1 MHIFMYNFIKISQL
15 DQNLKQGI
23 IQTHMRHSGDLIRQL
38 LFVHNKKSRLQYSVF
53 HFCLQFSSTH
63 FLLRYLSSY
72 ARVTLEMRA
81 ERM

>member
-1 MHIFMYNFIKISQL
+1 MKISQL

-23 IQTHMRHSGDLIRQL
+23 IQTHMRDSEVLIRQL
-38 LFVHNKKSRLQYSVF
+38 IFVHNKKSRLQYSVI

-72 ARVTLEMRA
+72 ARITLEMRV
-81 ERM
+81 ERT